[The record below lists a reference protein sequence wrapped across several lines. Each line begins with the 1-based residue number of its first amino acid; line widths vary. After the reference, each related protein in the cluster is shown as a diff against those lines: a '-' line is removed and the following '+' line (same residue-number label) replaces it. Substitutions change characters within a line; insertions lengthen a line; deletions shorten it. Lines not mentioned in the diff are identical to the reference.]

1 VYRHVKE
8 WKEKGKKGGAGKEGN
23 GREKKK
29 CKEAKVK

>member
-8 WKEKGKKGGAGKEGN
+8 WKEKGKKGN
-23 GREKKK
+23 GRGRKK